1 MSKSAKP
8 DKDDKDEPPARK
20 AGAKGGV
27 KAVAKGAAKGAGAA
41 APARPAAAKPAP
53 ARPAAPQKPHRPTIA
68 FPKKNQP
75 PTPAAFAARFPV
87 AVGKRVDQV
96 RDFLTKQPGVSEDVY
111 FYGPQ
116 TGWALRYLATG
127 RSLCSL
133 HVHDDRPIGL
143 IALEPDAAATVDW
156 KALSPV
162 GQKARKQAHG
172 SPSLLW
178 LDVPLE
184 GTGAADFK
192 ALLRA
197 KLADLGA
204 GPEPRTGG

>member
-1 MSKSAKP
+1 MARSSAADKREPTAKKPGKAASKAEGKAAAARAG
-8 DKDDKDEPPARK
+8 DK
-20 AGAKGGV
+20 
-27 KAVAKGAAKGAGAA
+27 AA
-41 APARPAAAKPAP
+41 APKAAPPRAAPPRAPAP
-53 ARPAAPQKPHRPTIA
+53 PRPHKPTIA

-75 PTPAAFAARFPV
+75 PTPAAFASRFPV

-96 RDFLTKQPGVSEDVY
+96 RTFLTKQDGVSEDVF
-111 FYGPQ
+111 FYGTQ
-116 TGWALRYLATG
+116 TGWALRYLAAG

-143 IALEPDAAATVDW
+143 IALEPDAAAAVDW
-156 KALSPV
+156 KGLSPV

-192 ALLRA
+192 TLLRA
-197 KLADLGA
+197 KLAGLGP
-204 GPEPRTGG
+204 GPARGPTE